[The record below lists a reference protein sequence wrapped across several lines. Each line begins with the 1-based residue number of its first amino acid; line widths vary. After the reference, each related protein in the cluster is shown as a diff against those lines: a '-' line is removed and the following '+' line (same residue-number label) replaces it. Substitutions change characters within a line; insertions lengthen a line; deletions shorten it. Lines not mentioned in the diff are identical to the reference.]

1 MLHVKKGIYYELLG
15 PLLALQAAESAA
27 LASIQHLVT
36 FGCPFESAE
45 EFK

>member
-1 MLHVKKGIYYELLG
+1 MLHFEKGIHCELLG
-15 PLLALQAAESAA
+15 PLLALQAAESAT